1 MHSIVEKKKRR
12 KEVETFQG
20 FSWQDFPV
28 ARMFEYYDFV
38 EISQFYNFS
47 RTIKYIYISW
57 GEKKINFFLI
67 FILIRR
73 KLISFIVKQNKR
85 YLIRE

>member
-12 KEVETFQG
+12 KKVETFQG

-47 RTIKYIYISW
+47 RTIKYIYR
-57 GEKKINFFLI
+57 EEKKKINFFLI

-73 KLISFIVKQNKR
+73 KLIFFIVKQNKR

>member
-1 MHSIVEKKKRR
+1 
-12 KEVETFQG
+12 
-20 FSWQDFPV
+20 
-28 ARMFEYYDFV
+28 MFEYYDFV

-47 RTIKYIYISW
+47 RTIKYIYR
-57 GEKKINFFLI
+57 EEKKKINFFLI